1 LITLQKQ
8 IMKAMKLPDK
18 KFLVA
23 LMAVSVMIGFTSCK
37 KLLGLERQTSEDH
50 PTTTIDPHIHKTAWQ
65 FLKDRALGNPDTIFL
80 RMYEA
85 VMYSGIDTNEYI
97 KPGRT
102 FIFLHNDAVVRKS
115 GSTTTTDSYWG
126 KYKVNGQAATS

>member
-1 LITLQKQ
+1 
-8 IMKAMKLPDK
+8 MKAMKLLDK
-18 KFLVA
+18 KFVLA
-23 LMAVSVMIGFTSCK
+23 LMAGLVIMCFASCK

-65 FLKDRALGNPDTIFL
+65 FLKDSATGNPDTIFK

-85 VMYSGIDTNEYI
+85 VVYSGIDTNEYT

-115 GSTTTTDSYWG
+115 GTSITTDSYWG
-126 KYKVNGQAATS
+126 